1 MDSAARNGEFTWC
14 VFVWVCYCMSQSG
27 VYATTLLDKP
37 AHRMRSVWDKHNEII
52 ASCDALARTVATTRR
67 GRGKPTAA
75 AAGTTEGRG
84 RGGSRARRG
93 APARPPGDRAAASG
107 SSDPGSGSSDEGEGG
122 AATPPPDAMESDE
135 HAGIDADARERMWH
149 ALFVR
154 GGIDAK
160 LFELVGCPAPSSN
173 WSTSVEHMW
182 LANSGL
188 TQAQNPLLLQ
198 IEPHPELQ
206 GWLAAETAQP
216 PWRRFSHFHADASRE
231 AWERLE
237 LSVPQRHPANVRF
250 LRRAVASFEL
260 AAWNLGLLTPRP
272 ELPTEPDRWTC
283 FHWDAVFLDRF
294 EFHVSRLPGYYVN
307 DRWRASQNTG
317 PGLDIV
323 EPVPAHARWL
333 MSCWFSGRTG
343 PGTVPFV
350 PYSEQ
355 QLPEEVRFF
364 YGRVRALHPGCEG
377 LVCELASMYPPDLNI
392 SEVVQR
398 AAAKTDADSW
408 LSQEVRLYDNTVE
421 GASWT
426 LGEIDFPVEG
436 AEVVIR
442 SLPFVRW
449 IDDWAGAVRAN
460 ERDAAGDTPMVEATA
475 AASATSAAA
484 AGPSEPPAPDPQAP
498 PGSRTWY
505 DGTLERLRY
514 CEKYCV
520 LLPDPLGAGSAT
532 NTLPEQQP
540 WGAIPRLRTLMYG
553 ENGPRDCGPVFNP
566 GTKLQTRFH
575 PDALD
580 ADAALHSL
588 ASTVLGNV
596 EGHNRGIPAAILLY
610 GPPVPPTPTTLEG
623 ADVQGLPYV
632 LAMMGLDEHITKWVS
647 SEPALPLREDG
658 PITKAYATLNTV
670 MHHTCRMSYAY
681 LHRPHQFNPHAGPNR
696 APPRSRVVA
705 FKDPRFGRKFGIRV
719 VAQADSRVRM
729 LVPGE
734 PVLSSERAFAAE
746 LDANA
751 LDVLGDAAGKNAI
764 RVTLG
769 PAHVA
774 MQYPSE
780 AEARRQLDR
789 LPPRVFTLGRR

>member
-1 MDSAARNGEFTWC
+1 M
-14 VFVWVCYCMSQSG
+14 
-27 VYATTLLDKP
+27 
-37 AHRMRSVWDKHNEII
+37 
-52 ASCDALARTVATTRR
+52 
-67 GRGKPTAA
+67 
-75 AAGTTEGRG
+75 
-84 RGGSRARRG
+84 
-93 APARPPGDRAAASG
+93 
-107 SSDPGSGSSDEGEGG
+107 
-122 AATPPPDAMESDE
+122 
-135 HAGIDADARERMWH
+135 
-149 ALFVR
+149 
-154 GGIDAK
+154 
-160 LFELVGCPAPSSN
+160 
-173 WSTSVEHMW
+173 
-182 LANSGL
+182 
-188 TQAQNPLLLQ
+188 
-198 IEPHPELQ
+198 
-206 GWLAAETAQP
+206 
-216 PWRRFSHFHADASRE
+216 
-231 AWERLE
+231 
-237 LSVPQRHPANVRF
+237 
-250 LRRAVASFEL
+250 
-260 AAWNLGLLTPRP
+260 
-272 ELPTEPDRWTC
+272 
-283 FHWDAVFLDRF
+283 
-294 EFHVSRLPGYYVN
+294 
-307 DRWRASQNTG
+307 
-317 PGLDIV
+317 
-323 EPVPAHARWL
+323 
-333 MSCWFSGRTG
+333 
-343 PGTVPFV
+343 
-350 PYSEQ
+350 
-355 QLPEEVRFF
+355 
-364 YGRVRALHPGCEG
+364 
-377 LVCELASMYPPDLNI
+377 
-392 SEVVQR
+392 
-398 AAAKTDADSW
+398 DADSW
-408 LSQEVRLYDNTVE
+408 LSQEVRLYDNAVE

-475 AASATSAAA
+475 AASASSAAA

-532 NTLPEQQP
+532 NT
-540 WGAIPRLRTLMYG
+540 
-553 ENGPRDCGPVFNP
+553 
-566 GTKLQTRFH
+566 
-575 PDALD
+575 
-580 ADAALHSL
+580 L

-751 LDVLGDAAGKNAI
+751 LDVLGDAAGRTPSAS
-764 RVTLG
+764 RWARPRRDA
-769 PAHVA
+769 PAA
-774 MQYPSE
+774 GEPDAQGDADAP
-780 AEARRQLDR
+780 AR
-789 LPPRVFTLGRR
+789 LPIVTENGATWAPLPTREFVASLLAGYVNHLAGWILGHELPEPRRPAPVAGYNVQMHVVGPTAAYEFLRDICYRGDRNTLSADKRGSHMRTVDGDELYAVYHTVKDKVPTDIVDEPSRPTAVATSWLDNAPASKKQLADAMLQIWGLPATTQLRALLAKHEDTVGCLDVRLLERILPARTTAHGMREFCHVDRDTWAAGISRMLARITCSTARKPPRGLS

>member
-1 MDSAARNGEFTWC
+1 
-14 VFVWVCYCMSQSG
+14 
-27 VYATTLLDKP
+27 
-37 AHRMRSVWDKHNEII
+37 
-52 ASCDALARTVATTRR
+52 
-67 GRGKPTAA
+67 
-75 AAGTTEGRG
+75 
-84 RGGSRARRG
+84 
-93 APARPPGDRAAASG
+93 
-107 SSDPGSGSSDEGEGG
+107 
-122 AATPPPDAMESDE
+122 
-135 HAGIDADARERMWH
+135 
-149 ALFVR
+149 
-154 GGIDAK
+154 
-160 LFELVGCPAPSSN
+160 
-173 WSTSVEHMW
+173 
-182 LANSGL
+182 
-188 TQAQNPLLLQ
+188 
-198 IEPHPELQ
+198 
-206 GWLAAETAQP
+206 
-216 PWRRFSHFHADASRE
+216 
-231 AWERLE
+231 
-237 LSVPQRHPANVRF
+237 
-250 LRRAVASFEL
+250 
-260 AAWNLGLLTPRP
+260 
-272 ELPTEPDRWTC
+272 
-283 FHWDAVFLDRF
+283 
-294 EFHVSRLPGYYVN
+294 
-307 DRWRASQNTG
+307 
-317 PGLDIV
+317 
-323 EPVPAHARWL
+323 
-333 MSCWFSGRTG
+333 
-343 PGTVPFV
+343 
-350 PYSEQ
+350 
-355 QLPEEVRFF
+355 
-364 YGRVRALHPGCEG
+364 
-377 LVCELASMYPPDLNI
+377 MYPPDLNI

-398 AAAKTDADSW
+398 AAAKMDADSW
-408 LSQEVRLYDNTVE
+408 LSQEVRLYDNAVE

-475 AASATSAAA
+475 AASASSAAA

-566 GTKLQTRFH
+566 GTHLQTRFH

-681 LHRPHQFNPHAGPNR
+681 LHRPHQFNPHAGPN
-696 APPRSRVVA
+696 
-705 FKDPRFGRKFGIRV
+705 
-719 VAQADSRVRM
+719 
-729 LVPGE
+729 
-734 PVLSSERAFAAE
+734 
-746 LDANA
+746 
-751 LDVLGDAAGKNAI
+751 
-764 RVTLG
+764 
-769 PAHVA
+769 
-774 MQYPSE
+774 
-780 AEARRQLDR
+780 
-789 LPPRVFTLGRR
+789 